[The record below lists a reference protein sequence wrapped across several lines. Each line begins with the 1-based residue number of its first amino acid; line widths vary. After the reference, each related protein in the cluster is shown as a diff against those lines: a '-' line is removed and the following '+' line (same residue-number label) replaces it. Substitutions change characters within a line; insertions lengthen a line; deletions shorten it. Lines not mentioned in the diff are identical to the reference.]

1 MTITVLGLVQQFC
14 DKQGLP
20 TPSALVGVREKS
32 VTQLRALLLDVL
44 RELGQWQWQSQQVR
58 KTWTSVAGQDQ
69 GALTDIFGEDF
80 LSLAPDSLWNN
91 TRRMRIY
98 GPLPP
103 QIWQALQTLP
113 NAGPEFQCW
122 VSGGHLYVSP
132 AMVVGE
138 TLSGIYTTN
147 LGLVSD
153 EPTPVAKS
161 TPTDD
166 ADIILYPEDV
176 AFRCLEYKWRKAK
189 GEPGWEDDYNTF
201 IGLVAKRLAATGLPT
216 LQLHRTTK
224 GPQPGVVIPAGSWNV

>member
-1 MTITVLGLVQQFC
+1 MISVLGLVQQFC

-20 TPSALVGVREKS
+20 TPSALVGAQEKS
-32 VTQLRALLLDVL
+32 ARQLRALVLDVL
-44 RELGQWQWQSQQVR
+44 RELGQWQWQTQQVR
-58 KTWTSVAGQDQ
+58 KTWTSVLGQDQ
-69 GALTDIFGEDF
+69 GSLLTIFGSDF
-80 LSLAPDSLWNN
+80 LSLSPDSLWNN

-103 QIWQALQTLP
+103 QIWQALQVLP

-122 VSGGHLYVSP
+122 VSGNHLFVSP
-132 AMVVGE
+132 GMQAGE

-153 EPTPVAKS
+153 EVVPVAKAV
-161 TPTDD
+161 PTDD
-166 ADIILYPEDV
+166 ADLILFPEDV
-176 AFRCLEYKWRKAK
+176 ALRCLEYKWRKAK
-189 GEPGWEDDYNTF
+189 GEAGWEDDYNTF
-201 IGLVAKRLAATGLPT
+201 IGLVAKRLADAGLPT